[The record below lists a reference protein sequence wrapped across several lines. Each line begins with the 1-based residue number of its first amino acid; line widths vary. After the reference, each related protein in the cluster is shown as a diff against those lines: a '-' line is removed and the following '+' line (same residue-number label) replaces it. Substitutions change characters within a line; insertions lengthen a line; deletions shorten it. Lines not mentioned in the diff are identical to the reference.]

1 MLVMFRD
8 SWWLESQ
15 SGGLCGLLVV
25 ELPFF
30 ALSMYPCYS
39 WYFSLIFSERIW
51 RLGAPPPKQQLP
63 DHVWKGLLSDP
74 FSFILNGSLS
84 FSNGLVFEGL
94 RRKIGLAMN
103 IFTFISNLSQLCMFF
118 MFCFVLFCVCSVF
131 VLFLF
136 CFCFVFCFCFII
148 FLNYYSFSR
157 YHCVEYCC
165 PKSRIISY
173 LTSSTISSSIGILID
188 AT

>member
-1 MLVMFRD
+1 MLFVLFCFVFVFVFFFLLSYSMPFYLFFDISQRFSVD
-8 SWWLESQ
+8 NMLAMSMGSLWLESL
-15 SGGLCGLLVV
+15 SGDLCGILVV

-30 ALSMYPCYS
+30 VWLMYPFS
-39 WYFSLIFSERIW
+39 SSYFSLIFSERIW

-103 IFTFISNLSQLCMFF
+103 IITLIKFA
-118 MFCFVLFCVCSVF
+118 
-131 VLFLF
+131 FL
-136 CFCFVFCFCFII
+136 
-148 FLNYYSFSR
+148 
-157 YHCVEYCC
+157 
-165 PKSRIISY
+165 
-173 LTSSTISSSIGILID
+173 
-188 AT
+188 

>member
-1 MLVMFRD
+1 MPFYLIFDFFSQWSYPDNMLAMFRE

-30 ALSMYPCYS
+30 ALSMYPFYS
-39 WYFSLIFSERIW
+39 RYFSLIFSERIW

-94 RRKIGLAMN
+94 RRKIGMAMT
-103 IFTFISNLSQLCMFF
+103 IFTFITNLSQLCVVYFCFGFF
-118 MFCFVLFCVCSVF
+118 FVLFALLCLF
-131 VLFLF
+131 VVGLCLFAFLFLQARTQQ
-136 CFCFVFCFCFII
+136 VYNWI
-148 FLNYYSFSR
+148 LVY
-157 YHCVEYCC
+157 
-165 PKSRIISY
+165 PRI
-173 LTSSTISSSIGILID
+173 GK
-188 AT
+188 

>member
-1 MLVMFRD
+1 MEIKKLLHCHFTYFFYFSQWSYPDNMLAMFRE

-15 SGGLCGLLVV
+15 SDGLCCLLVV

-30 ALSMYPCYS
+30 ALSMYPFYS
-39 WYFSLIFSERIW
+39 RYFSLIFSERIW

-103 IFTFISNLSQLCMFF
+103 IFTFITNLSQLCMFF
-118 MFCFVLFCVCSVF
+118 CFVLFCYV
-131 VLFLF
+131 LF
-136 CFCFVFCFCFII
+136 CFCFCFYFI
-148 FLNYYSFSR
+148 FLQQ
-157 YHCVEYCC
+157 
-165 PKSRIISY
+165 
-173 LTSSTISSSIGILID
+173 LLIYK
-188 AT
+188 TETCY